1 MKTLSRRQPG
11 FALVGFVLL
20 SLSAGAVGGIAT
32 AGSIGGWYQTI
43 AKPDWNPPGWVFGPV
58 WTTLYLM
65 MGVAA
70 WIVWRQA
77 GPGTKAWPLALFA
90 VQLALN
96 ALWSFV
102 FFAWHQIGWA
112 LVEILALWVAI
123 TATIASFLRVSKVA
137 AVLLV
142 PYLAWV
148 SFASFLTYTIWTL
161 NR

>member
-1 MKTLSRRQPG
+1 MKTTSRKRSAL
-11 FALVGFVLL
+11 ALVGFVLL
-20 SLSAGAVGGIAT
+20 SLCAGAVGGVAT
-32 AGSIGGWYQTI
+32 AGNIGGWYQTI
-43 AKPDWNPPGWVFGPV
+43 AKPEWNPPGWVFGPV

-70 WIVWRQA
+70 WRAWRQA
-77 GPGTKAWPLALFA
+77 KPSEKAWPMGLFA

-102 FFAWHQIGWA
+102 FFAWHEIGWA
-112 LVEILALWVAI
+112 LVEILALWLAI
-123 TATIASFLRVSKVA
+123 AATIASFSRISKA
-137 AVLLV
+137 AAGLLV
-142 PYLAWV
+142 PYLVWV

>member
-1 MKTLSRRQPG
+1 MKTISRTRSSL
-11 FALVGFVLL
+11 ALVGFVLL
-20 SLSAGAVGGIAT
+20 SLSAGGIGGVAT
-32 AGSIGGWYQTI
+32 ANSIGGWYQTI
-43 AKPDWNPPGWVFGPV
+43 TKPSWNPPGWVFGPV

-70 WIVWRQA
+70 WLIWRHA
-77 GPGTKAWPLALFA
+77 KPGEKAVPLGLFA
-90 VQLALN
+90 AQLALN

-102 FFAWHQIGWA
+102 FFAWHQTGWA
-112 LVEILALWVAI
+112 FVEIIFLWIAI
-123 TATIASFLRVSKVA
+123 AATIVSFSRISKVA
-137 AVLLV
+137 AGLLV

>member
-1 MKTLSRRQPG
+1 VKTLSRKRSAV
-11 FALVGFVLL
+11 ALVGFLLL
-20 SLSAGAVGGIAT
+20 SLSAGAIGGIAT

-65 MGVAA
+65 MGVAV
-70 WIVWRQA
+70 WTIWRQA
-77 GPGTKAWPLALFA
+77 EPGKKALPLALFS

-102 FFAWHQIGWA
+102 FFAWHEIGWA
-112 LVEILALWVAI
+112 LAEILVLWMAI
-123 TATIASFLRVSKVA
+123 AATIASFSRVSKLA
-137 AVLLV
+137 AGLLI
-142 PYLAWV
+142 PYLLWV
-148 SFASFLTYTIWTL
+148 SFAAFLTYTIWTL

>member
-1 MKTLSRRQPG
+1 VKESSRKQS
-11 FALVGFVLL
+11 ALAMLGFVLL

-43 AKPDWNPPGWVFGPV
+43 AKPEWNPPGWVFGPV

-65 MGVAA
+65 MGIAA
-70 WIVWRQA
+70 WLVWRKAKA
-77 GPGTKAWPLALFA
+77 GEKALPLGLFA

-96 ALWSFV
+96 AFWSFV

-112 LVEILALWVAI
+112 LVEIIVLWVAI
-123 TATIASFLRVSKVA
+123 AATIASFSRVSKTA
-137 AVLLV
+137 ARLLI
-142 PYLAWV
+142 PYLIWV
-148 SFASFLTYTIWTL
+148 SFASYLTYTIWTL